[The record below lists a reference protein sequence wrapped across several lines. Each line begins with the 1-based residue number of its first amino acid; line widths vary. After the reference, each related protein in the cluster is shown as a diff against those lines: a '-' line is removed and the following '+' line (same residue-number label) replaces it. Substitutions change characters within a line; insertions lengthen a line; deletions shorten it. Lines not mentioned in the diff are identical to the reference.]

1 MPERQA
7 SSFLSVVVPA
17 YNEQRLLMATLDSV
31 TEYLDQQDYTWDV
44 TVVDDGSSDETSAI
58 VRDRSSTSS
67 GVRLLQYLPNRGKG
81 YAVRYG
87 MQRVNG
93 AWRLFMDADNSTSI
107 EHLDEVLPLMDENW
121 DIVIGSRRTTGARTV
136 VHQPWWKE
144 TLGDLGGLWIRTIAL
159 PEILDSQAGFKIF
172 RSDVVERIFP
182 LLTLDR
188 WAFDVELLAVARHF
202 GYRIHEIPIQ
212 WFDDPHS
219 KVTSASYLQALL
231 DVVRVRRNLKRGVY
245 DLPD

>member
-107 EHLDEVLPLMDENW
+107 EHLDEIRPLLMDG
-121 DIVIGSRRTTGARTV
+121 DCDVVIGS
-136 VHQPWWKE
+136 
-144 TLGDLGGLWIRTIAL
+144 
-159 PEILDSQAGFKIF
+159 
-172 RSDVVERIFP
+172 
-182 LLTLDR
+182 
-188 WAFDVELLAVARHF
+188 
-202 GYRIHEIPIQ
+202 
-212 WFDDPHS
+212 
-219 KVTSASYLQALL
+219 
-231 DVVRVRRNLKRGVY
+231 
-245 DLPD
+245 